1 METIALGIGYF
12 FIFSVIIA
20 ILMVVIYKL
29 RTLYYFYIKKKV
41 RVDPMICLFYGT
53 TEEIWRE
60 REEDDKFTDIVW

>member
-1 METIALGIGYF
+1 METIVLGIGYF

-41 RVDPMICLFYGT
+41 RVDPMICLFCGT
-53 TEEIWRE
+53 TEEIWRD
-60 REEDDKFTDIVW
+60 RDEDDKFSDIVW

>member
-12 FIFSVIIA
+12 FIFFIIMA
-20 ILMVVIYKL
+20 ILMAVISRLK
-29 RTLYYFYIKKKV
+29 TLYYFYIKKKV
-41 RVDPMICLFYGT
+41 RIDPMICLFCGT